1 MKCIERKNTMTTEM
15 TIEVDLKSKGLVQ
28 VQIVE
33 GQIEEVKLYA
43 NTGGI
48 GVYNREK
55 REDINICLKEIFDED
70 IEAFKN
76 ILRNIEEDAEF
87 FSYNKSFLDSKREAE
102 VQELL
107 TYIKGFNVML
117 AEKQKEV
124 DKYTL

>member
-1 MKCIERKNTMTTEM
+1 MTTEM
-15 TIEVDLKSKGLVQ
+15 TIEVDLKIKGLVQ
-28 VQIVE
+28 VHIVE
-33 GQIEEVKLYA
+33 GQIEKVKLYA

-76 ILRNIEEDAEF
+76 ILRNIEEDAGF